1 MLKIRGFT
9 LIEIMIAVAIVAILA
24 AVGYP
29 NYTSYV
35 QRGKLAEAI
44 SGLSDMRVKM
54 EQYFQDNR
62 TYVGACVAG
71 TTAPLPASTA
81 NFVFSCP
88 AVDLGATTYT
98 VLATGQGGMASFR
111 YSVNQTNSR
120 TTLGLP
126 ADWTGAGNNCWV
138 IKKDGSC

>member
-9 LIEIMIAVAIVAILA
+9 LIEIMITVAIVAILA

-71 TTAPLPASTA
+71 TTAPLPAATA
-81 NFVFSCP
+81 NFSFSCTP
-88 AVDLGATTYT
+88 APAATTYT
-98 VLATGQGGMASFR
+98 VVATGIGGMSAFR
-111 YSVNQTNSR
+111 YSVNQTGGK

-126 ADWTGAGNNCWV
+126 ADWSGAGSGCWV